1 MRTKNT
7 FSILFWI
14 HPTRVKN
21 NQTSIFT
28 RITVNGKRANISLKL
43 QIGVGLWDSN
53 KQRAKG
59 TSDEVS

>member
-21 NQTSIFT
+21 NQAPVFT

-43 QIGVGLWDSN
+43 QVDIGLWNSE

-59 TSDEVS
+59 NSEAS